1 MSIYDSIVNGI
12 SQTKTSQLSIAAYL
26 QSLKPSVK
34 LLRRSYLN
42 KPVYVPYHQEDVQ
55 AAYLIIYLPHY
66 YNLIYSI
73 LIAEGEAIFGEKETI
88 NIGYIGGGP
97 GSEVYGT
104 IKYILNNRPSINK
117 VNIVVFDINADT
129 WKFSHKI
136 VQDYLIRDIKG
147 SERIE
152 FTWTANQFDLT
163 NASDIQ
169 ANQSIF
175 KKLQLLVIQNCL
187 NEIAANKFEKLKVN
201 VNSIFSLLPGSSIF
215 LMSDLTSG
223 ARDVIKQ
230 LEKHL
235 VETGKTRYKESTLG
249 QPTPLRSRSINPAPS
264 QIIKDNLLTGADGL
278 IPRVNLIYD
287 YSLLSKEQITERET
301 IEEVGFMALYE
312 PLATNQTDANDYVH
326 TKTFVGIDF
335 GTSSTVVSY
344 AFLENDQL
352 KVESVPIM
360 QREPDRTESKDTI
373 VPSVIAISNNVF
385 MVGKHAAE
393 RKSIMT
399 YGQDIWYN
407 FKEHLS
413 ILPIIDHTYSALRD
427 HASYKINNDKDA
439 LILFFKYLKKQ
450 TEEHIQNQGLPIDIA
465 YAISIPAN
473 FESDK
478 KAMLKSCLTTAG
490 IDCEDTPFID
500 EPNAALINYLFEQN
514 IHLNKNEKS
523 ENIIVIDLGAGTVD
537 VSIIEISRSKEGLN
551 SQLLSVKRIGQ
562 QGGNLIDECIAKK
575 QFANQAEF
583 EVISRKSKEE
593 LLNLAEKLKIKIA
606 KDIITDR
613 TVNFALPPKSKSEEK
628 IKISSTDEI
637 KRAGLNEVS
646 LSYIDFNNIMLNYW
660 EEILETIELAIDN
673 AEVETSEISKVI
685 LTGGGGRNP
694 YMKNMVAFYFNH
706 SELIIPDNIQEHVA
720 KGTALHSFVLNSYG
734 KNIVTP
740 VLGECVYIQGEN
752 KIIEIFKPGEV
763 IPSND
768 FEIIPLTKL
777 NASSLVVKTYYGSAK
792 NNLKYFIVP
801 SGIII
806 DKIIFFIASDQELK
820 CEIVTENN
828 VINAE
833 KKYEQPNFNLI
844 HLK

>member
-12 SQTKTSQLSIAAYL
+12 NHTKTSPLGIAPYL
-26 QSLKPSVK
+26 QSLKPTVK

-42 KPVYVPYHQEDVQ
+42 KPVHVPYHEEDVQ
-55 AAYLIIYLPHY
+55 AAYLITYLPHY

-104 IKYILNNRPSINK
+104 IKYILNNRPSIKN

-129 WKFSHKI
+129 WKYSHKI
-136 VQDYLIRDIKG
+136 VQDFLIKDIEG
-147 SERIE
+147 SERIK
-152 FTWTANQFDLT
+152 FTWTAKQFDLT
-163 NASDIQ
+163 NPSDIQ
-169 ANQSIF
+169 SNQSIF
-175 KKLQLLVIQNCL
+175 RKLHLLVVQNCL
-187 NEIAANKFEKLKVN
+187 NEIAANQFDQLKAN
-201 VNSIFSLLPGSSIF
+201 VNSIFTSLPGSSFF

-223 ARDVIKQ
+223 ARDVIKR
-230 LEKHL
+230 LEKNL
-235 VETGKTRYKESTLG
+235 EDTGTTKYKVSTLG
-249 QPTPLRSRSINPAPS
+249 QPFPLRSRSINPAPA

-301 IEEVGFMALYE
+301 IGEAGFMALYE
-312 PLATNQTDANDYVH
+312 PLAMNQTDANNYVH

-344 AFLENDQL
+344 AFLENEHL

-360 QREPDRTESKDTI
+360 QREPDRTESRDTI

-413 ILPIIDHTYSALRD
+413 ILPIIDHIYSALRD
-427 HASYKINNDKDA
+427 HASFKINNDKDA

-450 TEEHIQNQGLPIDIA
+450 TEEHLQSKGLPIDIA
-465 YAISIPAN
+465 YSISIPAN

-478 KAMLKSCLTTAG
+478 KAMLKSCLTAAG
-490 IDCEDTPFID
+490 IDCEDAPFID

-514 IHLNKNEKS
+514 IHLTLNGQA
-523 ENIIVIDLGAGTVD
+523 ENIIVIDVGAGTVD
-537 VSIIEISRSKEGLN
+537 VSIMEISRTMEGLN
-551 SQLLSVKRIGQ
+551 SKLLSVKRIGQ
-562 QGGNLIDECIAKK
+562 QGGNLIDESVAIK
-575 QFANQAEF
+575 QFANQTAF
-583 EVISRKSKEE
+583 EVLSSKAKEE
-593 LLNLAEKLKIKIA
+593 LLNLAEKLKLKIA
-606 KDIITDR
+606 KDINTDR
-613 TVNFALPPKSKSEEK
+613 TVNFVLPPKSTSEEK
-628 IKISSTDEI
+628 IKIPSTDEI
-637 KRAGLNEVS
+637 RRTGLNEVS
-646 LSYIDFNNIMLNYW
+646 LSFSEFNVIMLNYW
-660 EEILETIELAIDN
+660 EEILETIELAIDD
-673 AEVETSEISKVI
+673 AEIDIIEINKVI

-694 YMKNMVAFYFNH
+694 YMKNMVAVYFNH

-740 VLGECVYIQGEN
+740 VLGESVYIQGEN
-752 KIIEIFKPGEV
+752 KIIEIYKPGEV

-768 FEIIPLTKL
+768 IEIFPLNKS
-777 NASSLVVKTYYGSAK
+777 NGSSLVIKTYYGSAK
-792 NNLKYFIVP
+792 NNIKYFIIP
-801 SGIII
+801 SGIAIE
-806 DKIIFFIASDQELK
+806 KIIFFIASDQELK

-833 KKYEQPNFNLI
+833 QKYEQQNLNLI